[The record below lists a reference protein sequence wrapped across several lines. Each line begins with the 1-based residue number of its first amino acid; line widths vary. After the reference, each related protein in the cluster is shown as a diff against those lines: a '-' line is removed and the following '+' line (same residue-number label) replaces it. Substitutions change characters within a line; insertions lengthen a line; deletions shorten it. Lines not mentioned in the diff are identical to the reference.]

1 MNRDNYTYE
10 TLSNEEYFALKKKF
24 EDSGSD
30 NYHVYEFRNKGIV
43 PDFDIPMILDYF
55 EFIDPDYEAVRIFC
69 ADKGVILETRK
80 KESV

>member
-30 NYHVYEFRNKGIV
+30 NYHVYEFRYKLIV
-43 PDFDIPMILDYF
+43 PDFDIPIILDYF
-55 EFIDPDYEAVRIFC
+55 EFIDPDYEAVRIFY
-69 ADKGVILETRK
+69 ADKGIILETRK